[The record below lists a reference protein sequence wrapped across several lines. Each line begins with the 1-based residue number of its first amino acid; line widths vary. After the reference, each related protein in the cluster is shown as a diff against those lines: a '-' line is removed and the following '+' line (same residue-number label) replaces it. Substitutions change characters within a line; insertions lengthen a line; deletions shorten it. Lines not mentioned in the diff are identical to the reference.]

1 LLNLKPIE
9 TRPRINSIGD
19 LAVSEMLHN
28 ITFEWLN
35 CLL

>member
-1 LLNLKPIE
+1 LSLKLIE
-9 TRPRINSIGD
+9 LRPRMNSIGD
-19 LAVSEMLHN
+19 LAVSEMLHS